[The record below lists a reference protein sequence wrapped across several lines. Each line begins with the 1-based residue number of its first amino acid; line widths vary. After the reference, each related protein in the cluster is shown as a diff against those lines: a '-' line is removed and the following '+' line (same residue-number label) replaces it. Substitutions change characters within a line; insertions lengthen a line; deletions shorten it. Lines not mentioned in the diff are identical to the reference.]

1 MSGRPVE
8 SPSADDLRLLWRL
21 RMGGTLLS
29 MDRDSS
35 IVMLDPAT
43 DEVLAECSGP
53 DADGRCPVSDRP
65 PYLCAGLHLVGT
77 VGSPAHEVSVTVTTM
92 EPGRCPL
99 AGAAGLTDRG

>member
-1 MSGRPVE
+1 MSGRPAE
-8 SPSADDLRLLWRL
+8 GPPADDLRLWWCLGFGA
-21 RMGGTLLS
+21 MLLT
-29 MDRDSS
+29 MDSERS

-53 DADGRCPVSDRP
+53 DAEGRCPVNDRP

-77 VGSPAHEVSVTVTTM
+77 LGAGSDVSVTVTTM

-99 AGAAGLTDRG
+99 AGAADGTGRS